1 MSLSTSLMPRPRIVL
16 ALLTFFLLAGA
27 RQRAVQH
34 PAIWPST
41 GAPQDVYTH
50 AEPEKVI
57 TRHLT
62 LDLMA
67 DFATSQLRGRA
78 TLQIENRAGTRTL
91 MLDTYE
97 LTIARVLLDGGTPA
111 AWSLGPQ
118 TAIGSP
124 LSITIEPGTRFVT
137 IDYETSASGNQLP
150 HSFGPAL
157 TWSTPEQTF
166 GGQAPFLYSFNSPIG
181 ARSWIPVQDTP
192 TVRMTYEA
200 TLHVP
205 RGLLALMSAADN
217 PTAVNNTGVYS
228 FHMPYRIPAYLIA
241 IAVGRLEFHAFDGR
255 TGVYAEPE
263 QIEAAAWELQSLP
276 EMVTVAEN
284 IAGPF
289 PFARHDVLLM
299 PPSFFAKGMEH
310 PMLNFIKST
319 SIVEGHR
326 PESPVPKD
334 LVAHELAH
342 AWAGDATTLANWNDV
357 WLNEGAA
364 TYLAH
369 RILEELRSAE
379 LTELAWADD
388 RDRYETHVNR
398 SHPDTTI
405 LHREVD
411 HPLAGFDLTG
421 YLKGALFLRTLE
433 DHTGRESFD
442 AFLRRYFQAFRWR
455 WVDDRAFAAL
465 FRESVQ
471 PSPTLEAQI
480 RLDEWL
486 YAPRLP
492 SNVTAPES
500 SAIRTR
506 AQQNASA
513 FNSGTPIGQLSPG
526 SWTEN
531 ETSIF
536 LQLAAAKVRTRMAEV
551 DAALSLSTRDTPPLA
566 WLVST
571 VVARY
576 EPGMAAVDRV
586 LLRGAPYTWIAPL
599 YDELRFTDA
608 DRAHDLFERGRESY
622 YPMLEQEIANM
633 LGVAVD
639 NVRRLKDA
647 A

>member
-1 MSLSTSLMPRPRIVL
+1 MPRSISRPRIAL
-16 ALLTFFLLAGA
+16 ALVTFFLLAGA

-34 PAIWPST
+34 PAVWPST
-41 GAPQDVYTH
+41 GAPRDVFTY
-50 AEPEKVI
+50 AEPEKVT

-62 LDLMA
+62 LDLTP
-67 DFATSQLRGRA
+67 DFETGQLRGRA
-78 TLQIENRAGTRTL
+78 TLEIENRAGTRTL

-97 LTIARVLLDGGTPA
+97 LAIERVLLNGNTA
-111 AWSLGPQ
+111 AVWSLGAQ
-118 TAIGSP
+118 TAIGRP
-124 LSITIEPGTRFVT
+124 LSIAIEPATRFVT
-137 IDYETSASGNQLP
+137 IDYATSSSGIPLP

-157 TWSTPEQTF
+157 TWSLPEQTF
-166 GGQAPFLYSFNSPIG
+166 GGEQPFLYSFNSPIG
-181 ARSWIPVQDTP
+181 ARSWMPVQDTP
-192 TVRMTYEA
+192 TVRMTYDA
-200 TLHVP
+200 TLRVP
-205 RGLLALMSAADN
+205 RGLMALMSAADN
-217 PTAVNNTGVYS
+217 PTAVNDTGVYT

-241 IAVGRLEFHAFDGR
+241 LAVGRLEFHAFDER

-263 QIEAAAWELQSLP
+263 LIDDAAWELQSLP
-276 EMVTVAEN
+276 QMLAAAED

-289 PFARHDVLLM
+289 PFVRHDVVLL
-299 PPSFFAKGMEH
+299 PPTFFAKGMEN
-310 PMLNFIKST
+310 PMLNFLRST
-319 SIVEGHR
+319 SVVEGHH
-326 PESPVPKD
+326 PANPAPKD

-369 RILEELRSAE
+369 RILEELQSAE
-379 LTELAWADD
+379 LTELIWADD
-388 RDRYETHVNR
+388 LDRYETHVNR

-405 LHREVD
+405 LHREVE

-421 YLKGALFLRTLE
+421 YLKGSLFLRTLE
-433 DHTGRESFD
+433 DHVGRESFD
-442 AFLRRYFQAFRWR
+442 TFLQRYFQSYRWR
-455 WVDDRAFAAL
+455 WVDDRAFVGM

-471 PSPTLEAQI
+471 PSATLEAQI
-480 RLDEWL
+480 GLDTWL

-492 SNVTAPES
+492 TNVTAPAS

-506 AQQNASA
+506 AQQRASA
-513 FNSGTPIGQLSPG
+513 FNSGTPIAQLNPG
-526 SWTEN
+526 SWTET

-536 LQLAAAKVRTRMAEV
+536 LQLASAKARTRMAEV

-571 VVARY
+571 VVTKY
-576 EPGMAAVDRV
+576 DPGMAAVERV

-608 DRAHDLFERGRESY
+608 TRAHDLFQLGRESY

-633 LGVAVD
+633 LGISVD
-639 NVRRLKDA
+639 NVRRLKNA